1 MSGSVVGTALASAA
15 ASAVVGSVLSGSGSG
30 SSGSGAAQADPF
42 AAQRPQY
49 QSMLQ
54 QLMTNPSSITST
66 PGYQYTL
73 GQGEAAVNQGA
84 AASGML
90 NSGNRMIALQNLGQQ
105 SAETDYNNQFVRLAQ
120 LSGANV
126 GSPGEAGAL
135 TAANTAQNNAVAGQ
149 IGNAVSTGINN
160 YSGNTGTGISN
171 YLQDPSLST
180 DSSGSISGFGDY
192 SGVNSSGTDTSLFGA
207 FNSSSL

>member
-149 IGNAVSTGINN
+149 IGNAVSTGLTNYGGSSTGSATASVPADLSSLGYGN
-160 YSGNTGTGISN
+160 YSDA
-171 YLQDPSLST
+171 L
-180 DSSGSISGFGDY
+180 SSGS
-192 SGVNSSGTDTSLFGA
+192 GVDQSLFTTW
-207 FNSSSL
+207 NSSSL